1 MTRALST
8 DLRQRTL
15 AAVASGMSRRAAA
28 ARFGVS
34 SSSVIRWV
42 AEWRASGRDHALT
55 QGGDRRSHRIE
66 AWSDFLLAEA
76 EAQGDISLVELADR
90 LATTHGVRFAPSTIW
105 RCLDRHAMTIKKN
118 SARQRADTARR
129 RGKARGMVREPA

>member
-1 MTRALST
+1 MTRVLSA

-42 AEWRASGRDHALT
+42 AERRASGRDHALT

-66 AWSDFLLAEA
+66 AWSDFLLAEV
-76 EAQGDISLVELADR
+76 ETQGDISLVELADR

-105 RCLDRHAMTIKKN
+105 RCLDRHARTIKN
-118 SARQRADTARR
+118 SARQRADTA
-129 RGKARGMVREPA
+129 